1 MADMGLDMLDDM
13 DVDKVADMV
22 ANMVAD
28 KKRSAWSWTWR
39 LTCLAHLLSFASL
52 FLSIATTEIQIQIF
66 YTFLVFVYTR
76 TVLFRLCNPIA
87 SVI

>member
-28 KKRSAWSWTWR
+28 KKKVQPGVGHGG
-39 LTCLAHLLSFASL
+39 LTGLR
-52 FLSIATTEIQIQIF
+52 IF
-66 YTFLVFVYTR
+66 
-76 TVLFRLCNPIA
+76 
-87 SVI
+87 

>member
-28 KKRSAWSWTWR
+28 KKKADLELDMEAYLACAFSKLCKFIFIYNHHRNPNSNI
-39 LTCLAHLLSFASL
+39 LNILCLCIHP
-52 FLSIATTEIQIQIF
+52 
-66 YTFLVFVYTR
+66 Y
-76 TVLFRLCNPIA
+76 CPI
-87 SVI
+87 

>member
-28 KKRSAWSWTWR
+28 KKKVGMELDMEAY
-39 LTCLAHLLSFASL
+39 LSCASSKL
-52 FLSIATTEIQIQIF
+52 CKFIFIYNHHRDPNSNILHIPFLCIHPF
-66 YTFLVFVYTR
+66 
-76 TVLFRLCNPIA
+76 CPI
-87 SVI
+87 